1 MAPTSKRFSVSKG
14 NILQLPA
21 SAANT
26 WIKQQLERNEPF
38 RTLYEYFTEQR
49 FVFHIERAKV
59 FVQMGTGSRGDDVP
73 AVLGILPSFVPASSA
88 DKGHPAVGIS
98 IHDRGSAVATRVMV
112 SHKPYGVTDLT
123 LFEVNPET
131 RQVISSDMTMDKL
144 LDMSTEELADAIHK
158 PVLAAKS
165 TRVAVL
171 DPANQA
177 VMVGAVINQLLRDRF
192 SSTLFPPEY
201 ASALRSE
208 IPAYQKFALATSLR
222 YDRLGL
228 EIEFCTS
235 SSSSTSSNIC
245 TSTSTSGDIFVVQP
259 Q

>member
-1 MAPTSKRFSVSKG
+1 MAPSSKRFSVSKG

-26 WIKQQLERNEPF
+26 WIKQQLDTNEPF
-38 RTLYEYFTEQR
+38 KILYDYFTDQR

-59 FVQMGTGSRGDDVP
+59 FVQMGTGSRGTETP
-73 AVLGILPSFVPASSA
+73 AVLGILPSFVPVSSA

-98 IHDRGSAVATRVMV
+98 IHDRGNAVATRVMV
-112 SHKPYGVTDLT
+112 SHQPYGVTDFT

-131 RQVISSDMTMDKL
+131 REVVSSDMTMDKL
-144 LDMSTEELADAIHK
+144 LDMSTEEVAESIHK

-165 TRVAVL
+165 TNFSVL
-171 DPANQA
+171 DPANQG

-192 SSTLFPPEY
+192 SATLFPPEY
-201 ASALRSE
+201 ASSLRSQ

-245 TSTSTSGDIFVVQP
+245 TSTSSSGDIFVMQP